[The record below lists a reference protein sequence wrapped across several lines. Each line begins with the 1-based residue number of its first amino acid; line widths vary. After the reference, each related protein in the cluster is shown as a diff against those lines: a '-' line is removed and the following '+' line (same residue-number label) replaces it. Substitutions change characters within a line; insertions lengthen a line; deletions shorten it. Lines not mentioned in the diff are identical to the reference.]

1 MAAITELFERMMML
15 GLPMDKVTVMS
26 ILPICTPLQ
35 NPLLGLC
42 IHVYYIKHG
51 MDSDLFVS
59 NALIDMYA
67 KLGHL
72 EEAQKVFKGM
82 VDRDL
87 VTWNSIISC
96 YEQTGDANSALNVLI
111 YSMRCSRVAFN
122 LID

>member
-1 MAAITELFERMMML
+1 MLSGLCQNGRTAAVTELFERMMML
-15 GLPMDKVTVMS
+15 GLPMDKVTV
-26 ILPICTPLQ
+26 
-35 NPLLGLC
+35 N
-42 IHVYYIKHG
+42 
-51 MDSDLFVS
+51 LFVS

-87 VTWNSIISC
+87 VTRNSIISG

-111 YSMRCSRVAFN
+111 YSMRCNRVAFN